1 MPNLKKINP
10 SELQLGMMFSM
21 PVFFD
26 DGKYMFLA
34 KNRTVKKYHL
44 NAVNQW
50 KIPFLLTAGSVVT
63 CSEENDRAF
72 ASFAKGGDFSD
83 SSIDEVEELEEI
95 DEVEEL

>member
-44 NAVNQW
+44 NAVHQW
-50 KIPFLLTAGSVVT
+50 KIPF
-63 CSEENDRAF
+63 CSLSQNISLGLSGRRW
-72 ASFAKGGDFSD
+72 SPD
-83 SSIDEVEELEEI
+83 SPRIYVHSAPH
-95 DEVEEL
+95 